1 MNAVKRFGI
10 WCSNDCSVILRNVN
24 ICSLQERPVLKA
36 AWFLRS
42 FRSISFF
49 SQQYPVKSF
58 LAMVSNV
65 MPLQLS
71 QSHNDLFLGIFT
83 IHLLVHSFGTSSE
96 LQMTIASSVSF
107 SMIKFRPSLKS
118 SAGKLSIPDALLF
131 FNCLTKFVACD
142 TIENDVGVIVIDV
155 ILICGV
161 EERVRVWSVKYP
173 TELFNPS
180 LVLLFLR

>member
-1 MNAVKRFGI
+1 M
-10 WCSNDCSVILRNVN
+10 
-24 ICSLQERPVLKA
+24 
-36 AWFLRS
+36 
-42 FRSISFF
+42 
-49 SQQYPVKSF
+49 
-58 LAMVSNV
+58 
-65 MPLQLS
+65 
-71 QSHNDLFLGIFT
+71 T
-83 IHLLVHSFGTSSE
+83 ITSS
-96 LQMTIASSVSF
+96 ISF

-142 TIENDVGVIVIDV
+142 TIENDVGVIVIDD